1 MPKIMVAKCEIY
13 CSALRSIPE
22 KSSSLQISLATKDP
36 SIAWAGNGKSSIVTC
51 FQLSQGNFVSS

>member
-1 MPKIMVAKCEIY
+1 MVAKCEIY